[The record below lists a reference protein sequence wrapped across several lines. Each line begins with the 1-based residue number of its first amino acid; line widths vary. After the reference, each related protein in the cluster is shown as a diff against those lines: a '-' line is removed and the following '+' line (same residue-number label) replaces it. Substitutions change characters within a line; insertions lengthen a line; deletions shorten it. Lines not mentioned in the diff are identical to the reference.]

1 MTARVESGSLVD
13 LVVERIEK
21 AILLGE
27 YPAGMKLSEQS
38 LATELGVSRSPMR
51 EAFRRLEG
59 KKLVVRRHNA
69 GARVAEHSAK
79 ELREVLE
86 IREALESYAARKAA
100 ENMTVEEKEALLQL
114 VERQREYE
122 RQGLTAD
129 RNQSP
134 EQDFH
139 LFVIRGS
146 KNDRLSDML
155 YGDLYY
161 ALRVLRYRSSSH
173 AGRNRLAIEEHAVVA
188 AAIAAGQPEV
198 AEQAMRVHLRRSH
211 ENMLQAERGKA

>member
-1 MTARVESGSLVD
+1 MTDRMESGSLVD
-13 LVVERIEK
+13 FVVDRIEK
-21 AILLGE
+21 AILLGD

-38 LATELGVSRSPMR
+38 LATELGVSRSPLR

-100 ENMTVEEKEALLQL
+100 ENMSEEEKAALLRL
-114 VERQREYE
+114 VEQQREYE
-122 RQGLTAD
+122 RLGTTVD

-161 ALRVLRYRSSSH
+161 ALRVLRYRSSAH
-173 AGRNRLAIEEHAVVA
+173 AGRSRLAIEEHAVVA
-188 AAIAAGQPEV
+188 TAIATGQPEV

-211 ENMLQAERGKA
+211 ENMLNAERTRS

>member
-1 MTARVESGSLVD
+1 MTDRMESGSLVD
-13 LVVERIEK
+13 FVVDRIEK
-21 AILLGE
+21 AILLGD

-38 LATELGVSRSPMR
+38 LATELGVSRSPLR

-100 ENMTVEEKEALLQL
+100 ENMSEEEKAALLRL
-114 VERQREYE
+114 VEQQREYE
-122 RQGLTAD
+122 RLGTTVD

-161 ALRVLRYRSSSH
+161 ALRVLRYRSSAH
-173 AGRNRLAIEEHAVVA
+173 AGRSRLAIEEHAVVA
-188 AAIAAGQPEV
+188 TAIATSQPEV

-211 ENMLQAERGKA
+211 ENMLNAERTRN

>member
-1 MTARVESGSLVD
+1 MTDRMESGSLVD
-13 LVVERIEK
+13 FVVDRIEK
-21 AILLGE
+21 AILLGD

-38 LATELGVSRSPMR
+38 LATELGVSRSPLR

-100 ENMTVEEKEALLQL
+100 ENMSEEEKADLLRL

-122 RQGLTAD
+122 RLGTTVD

-139 LFVIRGS
+139 LFLIRGS

-161 ALRVLRYRSSSH
+161 ALRVLRYRSSAH
-173 AGRNRLAIEEHAVVA
+173 AGRSRLAIEEHAVVA
-188 AAIAAGQPEV
+188 TAIATGQPEV

-211 ENMLQAERGKA
+211 ENMLNAERTRG